1 MKSQAMKTAWLLF
14 RKYQITFS
22 QALIEGWKRVKR
34 ELLKLEFAKTTSDE
48 VTYRA
53 KLVKRYNEIKPY
65 FFLPRDYDYGVGV
78 VVVDLKLDG
87 RYESWMQ

>member
-14 RKYQITFS
+14 KKYQITFS

-34 ELLKLEFAKTTSDE
+34 EFLKLEFAKTTSDE
-48 VTYRA
+48 VTYRS
-53 KLVKRYNEIKPY
+53 KLVKRYNEIKIN
-65 FFLPRDYDYGVGV
+65 FFVERKDPN
-78 VVVDLKLDG
+78 LKMPNDFNLNG

>member
-48 VTYRA
+48 VTYRT
-53 KLVKRYNEIKPY
+53 KLVKRYNEIKINL
-65 FFLPRDYDYGVGV
+65 FLPRDYDKSV

-87 RYESWMQ
+87 RYESWMN